1 MSAASIGMKI
11 KEYLDQN
18 GTKYSFV
25 AEKANIPAPVMS
37 VILSGSR
44 DVKILEYYRICKVL
58 NVPMEKFVE
67 EDLAEEA

>member
-1 MSAASIGMKI
+1 MSASSIGLRL

-37 VILSGSR
+37 IILSGNR
-44 DVKILEYYRICKVL
+44 D
-58 NVPMEKFVE
+58 MFF
-67 EDLAEEA
+67 A

>member
-37 VILSGSR
+37 MILSGNR

-67 EDLAEEA
+67 NLEEGE

>member
-1 MSAASIGMKI
+1 MSASSIGLRL

-37 VILSGSR
+37 IILSGNR
-44 DVKILEYYRICKVL
+44 DIKILEYYRICKVL
-58 NVPMEKFVE
+58 QVPFEKFIE
-67 EDLAEEA
+67 EEEEVN

>member
-1 MSAASIGMKI
+1 MSASSIGLRL

-37 VILSGSR
+37 IILSGNR
-44 DVKILEYYRICKVL
+44 DIKILEYYRICKVL
-58 NVPMEKFVE
+58 QVPFEKFIE
-67 EDLAEEA
+67 EEEVN

>member
-1 MSAASIGMKI
+1 MSAASIGIKI

-37 VILSGSR
+37 LILSGSR

-58 NVPMEKFVE
+58 NVPFEKFISE
-67 EDLAEEA
+67 E

>member
-1 MSAASIGMKI
+1 MAKTAMKI

-25 AEKANIPAPVMS
+25 AEKANIPAPMMS
-37 VILSGSR
+37 VILSGNR

-58 NVPMEKFVE
+58 HVPFEKFIQE
-67 EDLAEEA
+67 ED

>member
-1 MSAASIGMKI
+1 MSAASIGIKI
-11 KEYLDQN
+11 KEHLDQN
-18 GTKYSFV
+18 GIKYSFV

-58 NVPMEKFVE
+58 NVPFEKFISGSE
-67 EDLAEEA
+67 EE

>member
-1 MSAASIGMKI
+1 MSASSIGLRL

-37 VILSGSR
+37 IILSGNR
-44 DVKILEYYRICKVL
+44 DIKILEYYRICKVL
-58 NVPMEKFVE
+58 QVPFEKFIE
-67 EDLAEEA
+67 PENEDE

>member
-1 MSAASIGMKI
+1 MSAANIGMKI

-37 VILSGSR
+37 VILSGNR

-58 NVPMEKFVE
+58 QVPFEKFIQE
-67 EDLAEEA
+67 ED

>member
-1 MSAASIGMKI
+1 MSASSIGLRL

-37 VILSGSR
+37 IILSGNR
-44 DVKILEYYRICKVL
+44 DIKILEYYRICKAL
-58 NVPMEKFVE
+58 KVPFEKFIE
-67 EDLAEEA
+67 PENEDE

>member
-1 MSAASIGMKI
+1 MSASSIGLRL

-37 VILSGSR
+37 IILSGNR
-44 DVKILEYYRICKVL
+44 DIKILEYYRICKVL
-58 NVPMEKFVE
+58 QVPFEKFIE
-67 EDLAEEA
+67 PENENE